1 MNRLYLYTKRARLS
15 EVFLVQNEQT
25 LSLCKRGKAVCLILS
40 VQMYKTVHTSYMH
53 TKSFNVGN
61 WSVGF
66 FPSKYNNF
74 TNIHPICTR
83 GIFVWNVLLYY
94 VARQLQL
101 LFWGLG
107 AVVAIATWPKARQ
120 PCTLSTFEFPQY
132 NLKCEEEHCRKWLQC
147 VQPTEGP
154 LPGSPPVWSQETW
167 NKICFVN
174 VQVIFKN
181 YFYFRQPLWLCL
193 LCHSCWR
200 GMEGSVLVS
209 SFPSREMIQ
218 SYPNANIL
226 RCGPMSQH
234 PTEERLLDRSA
245 LKLSVFWEVSSQE

>member
-1 MNRLYLYTKRARLS
+1 
-15 EVFLVQNEQT
+15 
-25 LSLCKRGKAVCLILS
+25 
-40 VQMYKTVHTSYMH
+40 MYKTVHTSYMH

-120 PCTLSTFEFPQY
+120 PCTLSTFEFLKY
-132 NLKCEEEHCRKWLQC
+132 KFKFKYEEDNLVLCQLLNFHNVNLNMRKN
-147 VQPTEGP
+147 TA
-154 LPGSPPVWSQETW
+154 GSDF
-167 NKICFVN
+167 N
-174 VQVIFKN
+174 
-181 YFYFRQPLWLCL
+181 
-193 LCHSCWR
+193 
-200 GMEGSVLVS
+200 
-209 SFPSREMIQ
+209 
-218 SYPNANIL
+218 
-226 RCGPMSQH
+226 
-234 PTEERLLDRSA
+234 
-245 LKLSVFWEVSSQE
+245 VSSQWKAHCQGHHRYDLKKLEIKFALSQCPGYF

>member
-1 MNRLYLYTKRARLS
+1 MHLWRLQGTPLFWSILS
-15 EVFLVQNEQT
+15 SKWTDSISIQKGQ
-25 LSLCKRGKAVCLILS
+25 CCLILS
-40 VQMYKTVHTSYMH
+40 VQVYKMVHTSYMH

-120 PCTLSTFEFPQY
+120 PCTLSTFEFPQCKFKY
-132 NLKCEEEHCRKWLQC
+132 EEEHCRKWLQC

-181 YFYFRQPLWLCL
+181 YFYFRQPLWL
-193 LCHSCWR
+193 
-200 GMEGSVLVS
+200 
-209 SFPSREMIQ
+209 
-218 SYPNANIL
+218 
-226 RCGPMSQH
+226 
-234 PTEERLLDRSA
+234 
-245 LKLSVFWEVSSQE
+245 